1 MADELDLELAGGYYF
16 HNFKRIVR
24 DLQPLLT
31 LTEPAKVTID
41 MSRLTFMG
49 PAALALTAATL
60 NKVRTDLTLPG
71 SVIVSPNAPGIYRY
85 LHRMDFLRMVLDR
98 PDLEDDLGSERHDA
112 RGFRECRSFSSEDEC
127 HQVAKA
133 LAESAHERVVVDELA
148 SQSLYTC
155 LTELA
160 ENVYYHADAPLGGVA
175 AAQAL
180 PHSQEVELAIVD
192 LGVGICA
199 SLSKNPEYQSHDDLA
214 AIRLALVPTVTA
226 TPERNSG
233 YGLAFTQ
240 FLLGLNGG
248 RLLVRSGFGHV
259 QRGARTVDKLED
271 EHLPGT
277 VVGLRIKTDRPFDFT
292 LAWNQLTDALNNVPS
307 LLDQLRHA
315 DN

>member
-1 MADELDLELAGGYYF
+1 MADELNLELAGGYYF
-16 HNFKRIVR
+16 HTFKRIVR

-71 SVIVSPNAPGIYRY
+71 SVIVPPSAPGIYRY
-85 LHRMDFLRMVLDR
+85 L
-98 PDLEDDLGSERHDA
+98 
-112 RGFRECRSFSSEDEC
+112 
-127 HQVAKA
+127 
-133 LAESAHERVVVDELA
+133 
-148 SQSLYTC
+148 
-155 LTELA
+155 
-160 ENVYYHADAPLGGVA
+160 
-175 AAQAL
+175 
-180 PHSQEVELAIVD
+180 
-192 LGVGICA
+192 
-199 SLSKNPEYQSHDDLA
+199 
-214 AIRLALVPTVTA
+214 TA

-259 QRGARTVDKLED
+259 QRGARTVDKLEG